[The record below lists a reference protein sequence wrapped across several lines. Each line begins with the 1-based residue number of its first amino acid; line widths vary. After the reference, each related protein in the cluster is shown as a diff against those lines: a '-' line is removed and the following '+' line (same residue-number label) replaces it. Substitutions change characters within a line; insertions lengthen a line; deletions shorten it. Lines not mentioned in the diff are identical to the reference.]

1 MSISE
6 QSQVAA
12 GIRVRPFTDRDY
24 DAVVAIENA
33 CFPDSP
39 DTVAEWRYNDDHWD
53 ATKYV
58 KLRYVAEEPTGQV
71 VGYAGLQHVPWA
83 FHPQKFSAAI
93 RVHPTAR
100 RRGVGTRLWDQLL
113 AELRARNAVIVRT
126 MIRES
131 MPEGVQFA
139 LRLGFHEVM
148 RMWESRLDV
157 ASCDLAP
164 YRDRVSRVLAS
175 GVAITSLAAELAK
188 NPAILQ
194 RLYIL
199 TTAIGK
205 DIPQPDEFTPPDYQL
220 FLSYAVESPYALH
233 DAFFIAVADGQ
244 LVGFSNLFKP
254 ELGDWL
260 LQGTTGVLR
269 PYRSRDIATALK
281 VRTIEYAKAHGVREI
296 RTWNE
301 TRNVG
306 ILAINDRFGF
316 IRQPAWVHYEK
327 SLEPGEQSALA
338 GR

>member
-1 MSISE
+1 MSTTE
-6 QSQVAA
+6 KHQVAPA
-12 GIRVRPFTDRDY
+12 IRVRAFADGDY
-24 DAVVAIENA
+24 DAVVAIANA
-33 CFPDSP
+33 VFPDAP
-39 DTVAEWRYNDDHWD
+39 GTVAEWRYDDDHWD

-58 KLRYVAEEPTGQV
+58 KLRYVAEDPSGRV
-71 VGYAGLQHVPWA
+71 VGYAGLRHVPWA

-100 RRGVGTRLWDQLL
+100 RRGIGTQLWNQLL
-113 AELRARNAVIVRT
+113 AELHARKAVTVRA
-126 MIRES
+126 MIRENIS
-131 MPEGVQFA
+131 EGVQFA

-157 ASCDLAP
+157 GSSELAP
-164 YRDRVSRVLAS
+164 YHDRVNRVLAF

-188 NPAILQ
+188 DPSVLQ
-194 RLYIL
+194 RLYVL
-199 TTAIGK
+199 NTAIGK
-205 DIPQPDEFTPPDYQL
+205 DIPQPDPFTPPGYQL
-220 FLSYAVESPYALH
+220 FLTHAVESPYALH
-233 DAFFIAVADGQ
+233 DAFFIAAIDGVF
-244 LVGFSNLFKP
+244 VGFSNLFKP

-269 PYRSRDIATALK
+269 PYRGRGIATALK

-301 TRNVG
+301 TKNVG

-327 SLEPGEQSALA
+327 SLEPDAQSAQA